1 MVGGSDVSQEHVLS
15 LVRVERLGPSL
26 TLQKSEWG
34 CSVIVLASC
43 KAGCIMNHRRGDSS
57 ISHFLPHCNYWLGLL
72 WHLLVPSLQLTCVSK
87 SHPHRQNFSNCRWRQ
102 HVAPKLQNISI
113 HPEHTWW
120 QNWECYSLNV
130 VTPFWDLTY
139 GIKALYFEDEGRSS
153 AKTMLY
159 ISTKTH
165 DVT

>member
-43 KAGCIMNHRRGDSS
+43 KAGCIMNHWRRDSS

-72 WHLLVPSLQLTCVSK
+72 WLLLVPSLQLTCVSK
-87 SHPHRQNFSNCRWRQ
+87 SHPHRPNFSNCRWRH

-120 QNWECYSLNV
+120 QKRMLLSECGYFLLGSYLWYQSFILWRWRQKFCWNNV
-130 VTPFWDLTY
+130 
-139 GIKALYFEDEGRSS
+139 IC
-153 AKTMLY
+153 
-159 ISTKTH
+159 I
-165 DVT
+165 